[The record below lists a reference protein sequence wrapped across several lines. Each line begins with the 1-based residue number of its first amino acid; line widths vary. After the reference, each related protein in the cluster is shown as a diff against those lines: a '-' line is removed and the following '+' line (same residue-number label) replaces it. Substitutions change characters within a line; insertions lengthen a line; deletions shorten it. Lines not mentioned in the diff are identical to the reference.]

1 MHKMPKVKPEKPVES
16 ESVGILKNAFL
27 KLEDV
32 WAKLGPGL
40 ITGASDDDPSGITT
54 YSQAGAQFGFGTLW
68 TALITFPLMASI
80 QEMCGRVGLVTNKG
94 IAGVLKENYPKYIIY
109 LVALVTVPAS
119 IINIG
124 SDLAGMGAV
133 ANLIFPQVPVEIF
146 TIFAAFAIIAAI
158 IFFSYKQLSFVMK
171 WLTLILL
178 VYLVVPFLVKQNL
191 WDIFTATVIPHV
203 EFSVEFVS
211 ILVAI
216 LGTTISPYLFFW
228 EASMEVEEHELKE
241 RQAKILSG
249 THETLDQEVKE
260 MQKDNFVG
268 MFFSNFVMFFII
280 LTAGSILFKGG
291 INNIDTVDQ
300 AASALKPLAGD
311 GAYLLF
317 ALGVIGT
324 GFLAIPVLAGACSYV
339 ISETLG
345 WNMGMNLKLKEAK
358 GFYLVIIISVI
369 LGLLINFLG
378 ISPIQAMI
386 WTAVIYG
393 IVSPV
398 LIGVILHVCNNK
410 KVMGKYTNGKWSNIL
425 GILCFLMMTVA
436 VIGLFITFF
445 M

>member
-1 MHKMPKVKPEKPVES
+1 MHKMPKVKQVKTAGEETNIFK
-16 ESVGILKNAFL
+16 KAFI
-27 KLEDV
+27 KLEKV
-32 WAKLGPGL
+32 WTKLGPGL

-80 QEMCGRVGLVTNKG
+80 QEMCGRVGLVANKG
-94 IAGVLKENYPKYIIY
+94 IAGVLKQHYPRYIIY
-109 LVALVTVPAS
+109 FVAAVTVPAS

-133 ANLIFPQVPVEIF
+133 ANLIFPQISTQVF
-146 TIFAAFAIIAAI
+146 TIFAAISIVAAI
-158 IFFSYKQLSFVMK
+158 ILFSYKQLSFVMK

-178 VYLVVPFLVKQNL
+178 VYLIVPFLVKQDL
-191 WDIFTATVIPHV
+191 VEIIKATTIPHI
-203 EFSVEFVS
+203 EFSAEFVA
-211 ILVAI
+211 ILVGI

-228 EASMEVEEHELKE
+228 EASMEVEEHEMRE
-241 RQAKILSG
+241 RQAKIDKNA
-249 THETLDQEVKE
+249 HESLKQEVAE
-260 MQKDNFVG
+260 MQKDNLVG

-280 LTAGSILFKGG
+280 LTAGSILHKGG
-291 INNIDTVDQ
+291 ITNIETVDQ

-311 GAYLLF
+311 SAYLLF

-345 WNMGMNLKLKEAK
+345 WNEGMNLKLKEAK
-358 GFYLVIIISVI
+358 GFYLVIIVSVL

-386 WTAVIYG
+386 WTAIIYG
-393 IVSPV
+393 IVSPI
-398 LIGVILHVCNNK
+398 LIGVILHVTNNK
-410 KVMGKYTNGKWSNIL
+410 KIMGKYTNNKLSNIL
-425 GILCFLMMTVA
+425 GGLCFVLMSVA
-436 VIGLFITFF
+436 VVALIVTFF